1 MTKAKKQLLEEI
13 SEQLMEM
20 DESTLQIVKVFV
32 ERI

>member
-13 SEQLMEM
+13 SEQLMKM